1 MAITVSSLVTIP
13 SLGTRVVA
21 GESGVNRVISW
32 AHVCELDEPWRWLGD
47 GELLM
52 TTGIGVPS
60 AAPAQ
65 ASYVERLAAAGL
77 AGVAIGEHMLAPEL
91 SSRMLETAGRLGLPV
106 LLTRQEVPFIAL
118 ARVVAGANDREE
130 RSRLA
135 ATEQIYDRLRS
146 LSAGGGLGELL
157 ALLGADLDLW
167 LFVIGGSAGCD
178 AGSLAHVTE
187 DPGIRAL
194 AVLVAK
200 HSDQLRSGAIRLD
213 GASGAVALAL
223 PRPRPAVLL
232 AVPRSSRR
240 PDLGLLRHVAA
251 VIAVHRSIRAADQER
266 ARRTGSALFAR
277 ILDDAIDP
285 VVALDELLER
295 GLGMTRRLAVASHTQ
310 DSSEWSDLHHVL
322 SDKDIGNLL
331 LSRAAVA
338 MAMLPDSE
346 EALAALVS
354 ALPAQAQ
361 VGVSEPYD
369 RVADTRSAVLQARWA
384 LRQAQHG
391 GVQVRRYAPGAG
403 SSGFLPA
410 SLPDNERAA
419 RRILGPLLA
428 YDEERHS
435 RLAPSLLAFL
445 EENRS
450 WQRAASRLH
459 VHKQTLVYRMERVEA
474 LTGRQL
480 NSTADVADLW
490 LALQAAIACGLVP
503 A

>member
-1 MAITVSSLVTIP
+1 MAITVSALVAIP

-21 GESGVNRVISW
+21 GASGVHRVITW
-32 AHVCELDEPWRWLGD
+32 AHACELDDPWRWLGD

-60 AAPAQ
+60 PAYAQ
-65 ASYVERLAAAGL
+65 ACYVEKLAAAGL
-77 AGVAIGEHMLAPEL
+77 AGVAIGEDMLAPEL
-91 SSRMLETAGRLGLPV
+91 SSRMLETSDRLGLPV
-106 LLTRQEVPFIAL
+106 LMTRGEVPFITL
-118 ARVVAGANDREE
+118 ARTVAGANDQEE

-146 LSAGGGLGELL
+146 VSAEGELGDLL
-157 ALLGADLDLW
+157 ASLGADMDLR
-167 LFVIGGSAGCD
+167 LFVIDGNAGCD
-178 AGSLAHVTE
+178 DRNLARLPE
-187 DPGIRAL
+187 DPEIRAL
-194 AVLVAK
+194 AALVAEN
-200 HSDQLRSGAIRLD
+200 SVQLRSGVVRLD

-223 PRPRPAVLL
+223 PSPRPPVLL
-232 AVPRSSRR
+232 AVPRSSRH

-251 VIAVHRSIRAADQER
+251 VVAVHRSIRAAGQER

-277 ILDDAIDP
+277 IVDDSIDP
-285 VVALDELLER
+285 AVALDELVER
-295 GLGMTRRLAVASHTQ
+295 GLGVTRVLAVASRTQ
-310 DSSEWSDLHHVL
+310 DSSEWSDLHQVL
-322 SDKDIGNLL
+322 SDKGIGNLL
-331 LSRAAVA
+331 LSRAEIA
-338 MAMLPDSE
+338 MAMLPDRE
-346 EALAALVS
+346 DALVALVS
-354 ALPAQAQ
+354 ALPAKAQ

-384 LRQAQHG
+384 LRQAQHAG
-391 GVQVRRYAPGAG
+391 ERVNHYGPGAD

-428 YDEERHS
+428 HDEGRHS
-435 RLAPSLLAFL
+435 QLVASLLVFL

-480 NSTADVADLW
+480 HSTADVADLW
-490 LALQAAIACGLVP
+490 LALQAAIACGLLP
-503 A
+503 K